1 MPLKKKKFIQ
11 RLQHIVRFDIGFEA
25 KNDQRDTSK
34 PIINFVQAGS
44 VSCQAGRLSQDT
56 SRGLHSGKNLLI
68 ETLQVIG
75 RMVALTA
82 CF

>member
-25 KNDQRDTSK
+25 KIDQRDTSK

-44 VSCQAGRLSQDT
+44 VSD
-56 SRGLHSGKNLLI
+56 K
-68 ETLQVIG
+68 
-75 RMVALTA
+75 
-82 CF
+82 